1 MACNDC
7 SSCYPLCDLV
17 ISCAQVVFVTVPP
30 AFTGETINL
39 RLVNGRNHVAIIP
52 GLFVTSGVVEFNAVD
67 ELPEAFLNPYGGPFT
82 LQFFDPVLLNPIDF
96 TAKDAKPYSCVT
108 FHVEQTT
115 GSDTT
120 DAIINAFNDTIATPY

>member
-1 MACNDC
+1 M
-7 SSCYPLCDLV
+7 
-17 ISCAQVVFVTVPP
+17 TVPP
-30 AFTGETINL
+30 AYTGETINL

-67 ELPEAFLNPYGGPFT
+67 ELPEAILNPYGGPFT
-82 LQFFDPVLLNPIDF
+82 LQFFDPVLLNPIEF
-96 TAKDAKPYSCVT
+96 TAKDAKVYSCVT

>member
-30 AFTGETINL
+30 AYTGETINL
-39 RLVNGRNHVAIIP
+39 RLVNGRNHVAIIT
-52 GLFVTSGVVEFNAVD
+52 GLPITSGVVEFNAVD

-82 LQFFDPVLLNPIDF
+82 LQFFDPVLLNPIEF
-96 TAKDAKPYSCVT
+96 TAKDAKVYSCVT

>member
-1 MACNDC
+1 
-7 SSCYPLCDLV
+7 
-17 ISCAQVVFVTVPP
+17 VVFVTVPP
-30 AFTGETINL
+30 AYTGETINL

-52 GLFVTSGVVEFNAVD
+52 GLPITSGVVEFNSVD

-82 LQFFDPVLLNPIDF
+82 LQFFDPLLLQPIEF
-96 TAKDAKPYSCVT
+96 TAKDAKVYSCVT
-108 FHVEQTT
+108 FNVEQTT